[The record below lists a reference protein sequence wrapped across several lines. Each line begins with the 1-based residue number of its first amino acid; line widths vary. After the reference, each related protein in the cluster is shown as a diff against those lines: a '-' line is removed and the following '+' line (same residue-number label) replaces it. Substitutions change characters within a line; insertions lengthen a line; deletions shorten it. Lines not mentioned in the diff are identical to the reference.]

1 MVAITNT
8 TSLTFLKD
16 ELDATL
22 SQAESAL
29 EVFSEDTSRSGEL
42 KVCAEAFHQVRG
54 ICQILELPAAALM
67 AEEMELVAEAIGR
80 SVTPERM
87 VGTLGNA
94 IVLLGR
100 YLEYVQL
107 KNAAMPEL
115 LVGGINELRRSAGK
129 PLIAESHF
137 FRVDV
142 TRERQP
148 PAAPAAT
155 SRSDVPRLCRRMRHM
170 YQVGL
175 LGVLRGESRTSLK
188 LVGRALARIDRLC
201 GDAPMG
207 RLWWVARAAVEA
219 LLADEMR
226 LTPARRQ
233 LLSQFDRQIKRL
245 VYEGERALESDAPL
259 LLVKESVYL
268 VSLSAQDQGLI
279 GEVKRA
285 FSVRPRFTD
294 AALQD
299 ELSLMSGAGGSV
311 IRTVAT
317 AVKEELNEIKSTLD
331 MAAQG
336 AADTDYGELA
346 DTLARL
352 SGTLVMIG
360 QSREA
365 AQIRAR
371 ADQVRQ
377 WREGQVDPEGMDFHA
392 LVDDLLM
399 VENAVATLERRF
411 APADDINREVR
422 NTRIS
427 LYQLDEARMT
437 VVGECRAGISLTK
450 RSLTSFIDSQGDR
463 MHLSNVP
470 PVLVGVSGGLM
481 FLELDRARA
490 ILEGCRQYIEQS
502 MLTGS
507 GAPAREQMETL
518 ADAITSIDYYL
529 ESMEE
534 HKPIGDA
541 VLEVAEESLA
551 ELGFPVMRAPQP
563 A

>member
-54 ICQILELPAAALM
+54 ICQMLELPAAALM

-148 PAAPAAT
+148 PAAPAST
-155 SRSDVPRLCRRMRHM
+155 SRADVARLCRRMRHM

-188 LVGRALARIDRLC
+188 LVSRALARIDRLC

-226 LTPARRQ
+226 LTPARKQ

-259 LLVKESVYL
+259 LLVKECVYL
-268 VSLSAQDQGLI
+268 VSLATQDQGLI

-294 AALQD
+294 GALQE

-317 AVKEELNEIKSTLD
+317 ALKEELNDIKSTLD

-336 AADTDYGELA
+336 AADTDYGDLA
-346 DTLARL
+346 DTLVRL
-352 SGTLVMIG
+352 AGTLVMIG

-365 AQIRAR
+365 AQIRGR
-371 ADQVRQ
+371 AEQVRQ
-377 WREGQVDPEGMDFHA
+377 WRNGEVDPEGMDFHA

-470 PVLVGVSGGLM
+470 SVLVGVSGGLM

-490 ILEGCRQYIEQS
+490 ILEGCRQYIEQA
-502 MLTGS
+502 MLAGS
-507 GAPAREQMETL
+507 GAPVREQMETL

-551 ELGFPVMRAPQP
+551 ELGYPVMRAPQP